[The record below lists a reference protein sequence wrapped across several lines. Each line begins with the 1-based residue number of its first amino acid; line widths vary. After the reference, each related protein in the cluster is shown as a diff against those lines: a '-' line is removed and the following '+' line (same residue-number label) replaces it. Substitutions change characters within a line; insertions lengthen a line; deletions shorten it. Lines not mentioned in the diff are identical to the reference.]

1 MAPRRAHSKRS
12 VETIVLWS
20 GEEAERVLFSSRDL
34 RTLWFSPLRAAFRPP
49 GSLLPS
55 GLPGKGRCRGR
66 CWGRCRGPFYT
77 SAVLSA
83 PPASGGVAR
92 RFYKRLRSGTLH
104 PLHPSAVP
112 VCGACDPLCRP
123 TVSTVCALLPLH
135 DTGDTGVV
143 VIGES
148 CGGKCDFAS
157 SPFQAAILSTH
168 L

>member
-1 MAPRRAHSKRS
+1 MVTVRKLSVSSSQAEILERSGSALCAPPSAHRDPCCPRDSRGRGGAGAVPGGGTTPPRSYQRR
-12 VETIVLWS
+12 
-20 GEEAERVLFSSRDL
+20 
-34 RTLWFSPLRAAFRPP
+34 RPP
-49 GSLLPS
+49 GAW
-55 GLPGKGRCRGR
+55 R
-66 CWGRCRGPFYT
+66 
-77 SAVLSA
+77 
-83 PPASGGVAR
+83 GVAIR
-92 RFYKRLRSGTLH
+92 GCAPAPCINCIP
-104 PLHPSAVP
+104 PLPRCV

-123 TVSTVCALLPLH
+123 TVSTVCALLLLH